1 MKRIKSVLAV
11 AAVMAM
17 MVASALPAAAQ
28 SSNGPICQLF
38 LTEGD
43 LGYYPNTSSGGPATT
58 PPCMVGTCGAS
69 PQSGD
74 GTCSVDAAASPDTKS
89 SKKAL

>member
-38 LTEGD
+38 LTEGE
-43 LGYYPNTSSGGPATT
+43 LGYYPNTRSGGPGYYA
-58 PPCMVGTCGAS
+58 PVYGWHMWCQS
-69 PQSGD
+69 PVWGWYVQR
-74 GTCSVDAAASPDTKS
+74 
-89 SKKAL
+89 